1 MRKEKVTELIP
12 VDTIQQRVN
21 ELGKEISA
29 DFAGTEMLFVV
40 CVLKGSF
47 MFTAD
52 LVRSIQLPCCIEFIQ
67 ASSYGNSILSS
78 GKVSITGTIDIK
90 GHDILLVED
99 IIDTGLTIS
108 RIAREFQKQKP
119 ASLRI
124 CTLLDKPSTRKYP
137 VTIDYS
143 GFDVPDRFVVGYGI
157 DYAEKYRELPFI
169 GTLE

>member
-1 MRKEKVTELIP
+1 MDKAKVTELISAEK
-12 VDTIQQRVN
+12 IQQRVN
-21 ELGKEISA
+21 ELGRQISA
-29 DFAGTEMLFVV
+29 DFAGTKMLFVV

-52 LVRSIQLPCCIEFIQ
+52 LVRSIQVPCSIEFIR
-67 ASSYGNSILSS
+67 ASSYGKSRQSA
-78 GKVSITGTIDIK
+78 GKVSFTCDIDIEDR
-90 GHDILLVED
+90 DILLVED

-108 RIAREFQKQKP
+108 RIAQELQKQKP

-124 CTLLDKPSTRKYP
+124 CTLLEKLSTKKYP
-137 VTIDYS
+137 ITADYS

-169 GTLE
+169 GILE

>member
-1 MRKEKVTELIP
+1 MSKEKVTELIP
-12 VDTIQQRVN
+12 VDKIQQRVN
-21 ELGKEISA
+21 ELGKEIST
-29 DFAGTEMLFVV
+29 DLAGTEMLFVV

-52 LVRSIQLPCCIEFIQ
+52 LVRSIQIPCCIEFIR
-67 ASSYGNSILSS
+67 ASSYSNSTLSS
-78 GKVSITGTIDIK
+78 GKVSIACDINSK
-90 GHDILLVED
+90 DRDILLVED

-108 RIAREFQKQKP
+108 RIARAFQKQKP

-137 VTIDYS
+137 VAVDYS